1 MATRVTCTAA
11 PAQRINE
18 PPQTPKKVGWIY
30 EIGLIQLAR
39 ATRSAGRPLL
49 ARHGQRTGQAEP
61 RCCRPVPLSNRK
73 GRWRRRVR
81 KGKANDSPKR
91 GLSWSCTTPHL
102 CGHCICAHVSGFF
115 VGTNWGSPAGAWPS
129 CARPSEIGDTGLP
142 VSRAHSRAWRGK
154 VSISGA
160 SPHSM
165 PSSTRLN
172 SDPHTPTK
180 QVLVVSS
187 KTDGGGGIETGK
199 LYAMKAMS
207 KKVNSAVNALGWCG

>member
-1 MATRVTCTAA
+1 MGNAQAKPNPDAVDLSHFQIEKVVGEGGFGKVRQTTLQRGASLGAA
-11 PAQRINE
+11 
-18 PPQTPKKVGWIY
+18 
-30 EIGLIQLAR
+30 
-39 ATRSAGRPLL
+39 
-49 ARHGQRTGQAEP
+49 
-61 RCCRPVPLSNRK
+61 
-73 GRWRRRVR
+73 
-81 KGKANDSPKR
+81 
-91 GLSWSCTTPHL
+91 TTPHL

-129 CARPSEIGDTGLP
+129 CARPSEIRDTGLP

-187 KTDGGGGIETGK
+187 KTSGGGGIETGK